1 MMKISTKLRDTPQPV
16 LASLAFF
23 AVSVIEKGLF
33 LLTSPIYTRLLTQ
46 SEFGTVSVFLSWQ
59 GLLGVA
65 AMFCLS
71 AGVFNN
77 GMLDYE
83 KDRDGFSFSMLIL
96 SNVITII
103 CFAILSILWPD
114 IKTIFGIDLP
124 LLCLMFLFFL
134 TQPAFAFWM
143 ARQRFEY
150 KYKQLS
156 LVVITYALLSQA
168 AAITCIYLFPAH
180 RVYGRLFGG
189 EGALLCVYGGFYLY
203 IASKAGWK
211 LNTSYWKAAVLFN
224 LPLIPHYLSG
234 YLLNSSDRI
243 MIANLVGSAAAAKYS
258 VAYTVALA
266 VTIVWNAI
274 NGSLIPYTYQK
285 CRGGDYESI
294 AEITAPII
302 SFYLLLC
309 AALIL
314 FAPEIIMIMAPA
326 SYFSS
331 VYIVP
336 PIVGG
341 IFFMSMYSI
350 FANVVYYYKKPKY
363 VMYASVSAAAL
374 NIALNWLFI
383 PVYGY
388 AAAAYTTLFCYI
400 VQAVFDYHAMKK
412 AVGAGI
418 YDMRLIISLSAVM
431 IIISLGSSLLYQN
444 DALRYGVILS
454 LFLSAVLFRR
464 KIVKAAAVVKNKTKI

>member
-1 MMKISTKLRDTPQPV
+1 MKILIKIRRTPQPV
-16 LASLAFF
+16 LASFAFLAM
-23 AVSVIEKGLF
+23 SVIEKGLF
-33 LLTSPIYTRLLTQ
+33 LITSPIYTRLLTQ
-46 SEFGTVSVFLSWQ
+46 SEFGMVSVFLSWQ

-96 SNVITII
+96 SNIITII
-103 CFAILSILWPD
+103 CFAVLFILWPN
-114 IKTIFGIDLP
+114 IKTIFDFDLP

-134 TQPAFAFWM
+134 VQPAFAFWM

-156 LVVITYALLSQA
+156 LVVITYAFLSQA
-168 AAITCIYLFPAH
+168 VAIACIYLFPAH

-189 EGALLCVYGGFYLY
+189 EGVLLCVYGGFYMY
-203 IASKAGWK
+203 IASKAKWK
-211 LNTSYWKAAVLFN
+211 LNISYWKTAVLFN

-243 MIANLVGSAAAAKYS
+243 MIANLIDSAAAAKYS
-258 VAYTVALA
+258 IAYTIALA
-266 VTIVWNAI
+266 VTMVWNAI
-274 NGSLIPYTYQK
+274 NGSLVPYTYEK
-285 CRGGDYESI
+285 CRDNDYKSI
-294 AEITAPII
+294 AEITVPII
-302 SFYLLLC
+302 SFYLFLC
-309 AALIL
+309 AGLIL

-326 SYFSS
+326 SYFDC

-363 VMYASVSAAAL
+363 VMYASVLAATL
-374 NIALNWLFI
+374 NITLNWFFI
-383 PVYGY
+383 PMFGY
-388 AAAAYTTLFCYI
+388 VAAAYTTLFCYI
-400 VQAVFDYHAMKK
+400 VQVAFDYHAMKK
-412 AVGAGI
+412 AAGVSV
-418 YDMRLIISLSAVM
+418 YNMRLLISLCIVMIVISLSSVFLYRYNILRYNIALLLCLLVSVSKQRIIKAVM
-431 IIISLGSSLLYQN
+431 L
-444 DALRYGVILS
+444 
-454 LFLSAVLFRR
+454 
-464 KIVKAAAVVKNKTKI
+464 VKDKTTS

>member
-1 MMKISTKLRDTPQPV
+1 MKILTRLRRTPPPV
-16 LASLAFF
+16 LASLAFL
-23 AVSVIEKGLF
+23 VMSVIEKGLF

-46 SEFGTVSVFLSWQ
+46 SEFGTVSVFLSWR

-65 AMFCLS
+65 ATFCLS

-83 KDRDGFSFSMLIL
+83 EDRNGFSFSMLIL

-103 CFAILSILWPD
+103 CFVALSILWPGV
-114 IKTIFGIDLP
+114 KTIFGIDMP

-134 TQPAFAFWM
+134 SQPAFAFWM

-150 KYKQLS
+150 KYRRLS
-156 LVVITYALLSQA
+156 LVVIAYAFLSHA

-189 EGALLCVYGGFYLY
+189 EGVLLCVYGGFYLY
-203 IASKAGWK
+203 IASKAKWK
-211 LNTSYWKAAVLFN
+211 LNISYWKTAVLFN

-243 MIANLVGSAAAAKYS
+243 MIANLTDSAAAAKYS
-258 VAYTVALA
+258 VAYTIALA

-274 NGSLIPYTYQK
+274 NGSLVPYTYKK
-285 CRGGDYESI
+285 CKSKDYQSI
-294 AEITAPII
+294 AEITIPII

-309 AALIL
+309 AVLIL

-326 SYFSS
+326 SYFDG

-350 FANVVYYYKKPKY
+350 FANVVYYYKRPKY
-363 VMYASVSAAAL
+363 VMYASVLAATL
-374 NIALNWLFI
+374 NVALNWLFI
-383 PVYGY
+383 PMFGY
-388 AAAAYTTLFCYI
+388 AAAAYTTLFCYL
-400 VQAVFDYHAMKK
+400 VQAAFDYYAMKK
-412 AVGAGI
+412 AAGAGI
-418 YDMRLIISLSAVM
+418 YDARLLISFGTTM
-431 IIISLGSSLLYQN
+431 IIISLSSVYLYHHS
-444 DALRYGVILS
+444 ALRYGVILL
-454 LFLSAVLFRR
+454 LFLLSVVFRQ
-464 KIVKAAAVVKNKTKI
+464 KIIKAAAMVKNKTEI

>member
-1 MMKISTKLRDTPQPV
+1 MKILTKIRRTPQPV
-16 LASLAFF
+16 LASLAFL
-23 AVSVIEKGLF
+23 AMSVIEKGLF

-46 SEFGTVSVFLSWQ
+46 SEFGMVSVFLSWQ
-59 GLLGVA
+59 GLLGVP

-83 KDRDGFSFSMLIL
+83 KDRDNFSFSMLIL
-96 SNVITII
+96 SNIITIV
-103 CFAILSILWPD
+103 CFALLSILWPE

-150 KYKQLS
+150 KYRQLS
-156 LVVITYALLSQA
+156 LVVIAYAFLSQA
-168 AAITCIYLFPAH
+168 AAIACIYLFPAH

-189 EGALLCVYGGFYLY
+189 EGVLLCVYGGFYLY
-203 IASKAGWK
+203 IASKAKWK
-211 LNTSYWKAAVLFN
+211 LNISYWKTAVLFN

-243 MIANLVGSAAAAKYS
+243 MIANLVDNAAAAKYS
-258 VAYTVALA
+258 VAYTIALA

-274 NGSLIPYTYQK
+274 NGSLVPYTYQK
-285 CRGGDYESI
+285 CRGGDYKSI
-294 AEITAPII
+294 AEITVPII

-309 AALIL
+309 AVLIL

-326 SYFSS
+326 SYFGS

-363 VMYASVSAAAL
+363 VMYASVLAATL
-374 NIALNWLFI
+374 NIALNWFFI
-383 PVYGY
+383 PMFGY

-400 VQAVFDYHAMKK
+400 VQAAFDYHAMKK
-412 AVGAGI
+412 AAGAGI
-418 YDMRLIISLSAVM
+418 YDMRLLISLSVVM
-431 IIISLGSSLLYQN
+431 IIISLSSVFLYQY
-444 DALRYGVILS
+444 DALRYSVILS
-454 LFLSAVLFRR
+454 LFLLSVVFRQ
-464 KIVKAAAVVKNKTKI
+464 KIIKVAVVIKNKTEI